1 MLNNKSSIAPKPS
14 KGAYARARHGSQEV
28 IQTGMMISNSAVTTR
43 AKQDKAYGQVRI
55 RKILT
60 RWREVSALLKG
71 EREAYLTQRAKD

>member
-1 MLNNKSSIAPKPS
+1 
-14 KGAYARARHGSQEV
+14 
-28 IQTGMMISNSAVTTR
+28 MMISNSAVTTR

>member
-1 MLNNKSSIAPKPS
+1 
-14 KGAYARARHGSQEV
+14 
-28 IQTGMMISNSAVTTR
+28 MMISNSAVTTR
-43 AKQDKAYGQVRI
+43 AKHDKAYGQVRI